1 MADYQCRGS
10 FTNTVYFLSI
20 LRSKDKLFLVFF
32 PSESSVISRA
42 GMNCSEVIAMK
53 NEVGDSSWF
62 MEIKSADIWN
72 MWRESAEI
80 WYSMILR
87 SVTLRT
93 NRDMPSLSLCSVSCS
108 SFQRFAQK
116 CQKELGSVHTAARWW
131 VTLQRPR
138 LTSRRLMVEK
148 LITYW
153 SKPQLN
159 TNKDESPPKKR
170 KKYCESLF

>member
-32 PSESSVISRA
+32 SKWKQRYQQSWYELQR
-42 GMNCSEVIAMK
+42 GDRYE
-53 NEVGDSSWF
+53 EWGRDSSWF

-93 NRDMPSLSLCSVSCS
+93 NRDMPSLSLCSVSCR
-108 SFQRFAQK
+108 SFQRFA
-116 CQKELGSVHTAARWW
+116 QKELGSVHTAARWW
-131 VTLQRPR
+131 ECDASKAPINIKEVNGGEIDHL
-138 LTSRRLMVEK
+138 LEK
-148 LITYW
+148 ATT
-153 SKPQLN
+153 KHQ
-159 TNKDESPPKKR
+159 
-170 KKYCESLF
+170 